1 MNVKTKQSTMARA
14 ATVLLVT
21 LLTAGVAWAEDLDI
35 GTVADW
41 NAFAARVNDGDT
53 KLNALL
59 TADLDFSGETFT
71 VVGTASNSFRG
82 TFDGAGHTIMGI
94 TVNKSGD
101 ISADRQGLF
110 GTIGSGGIVKNVT
123 LSNSSF
129 AGWDYVGGIAAY
141 NLGGTV
147 TRCHVTSAVTIGT
160 TSGNRQYHG
169 GIVGLNASVY
179 STVSYCTSA
188 ATVTDNGLT
197 ACQDFG
203 GVVGSNMGGTI
214 EHCLAVGVT
223 VSAVMYSGAV
233 VGSNISTLSCNYY
246 GDCTVGEATSN
257 IGANNGDVISNDG
270 AVAGTILY
278 DNGPRADGNTAVIGS
293 ITNPVNIAL
302 YGRTFHK
309 DGKWHTLCL
318 PFNATKT
325 GPLAGA
331 TIMELDVAGTHGMGQ
346 QTGFDAN
353 SDTLY
358 LFFTEV
364 NSITAGKPYIVNWGR
379 YDRDTENDIFSP
391 VFSGVNVTAT
401 PPSTVT
407 ASNIGLKTVD
417 FIGNYNPVLLAKG
430 DKSVHYFDTG
440 VDLIHY
446 PEEADY
452 NLGACRAYFHVDLTD
467 KEQVHVYILGFGD
480 DIVTGLSSVLAPSLK
495 EGSDDWF
502 TIDGRRLNGQP
513 TAPGIYINNGRKIAI
528 DN

>member
-1 MNVKTKQSTMARA
+1 ML
-14 ATVLLVT
+14 LLVS
-21 LLTAGVAWAEDLDI
+21 LLAIVVAWAEDVDV

-41 NAFAARVNDGDT
+41 NAFAARVNEGET
-53 KLNALL
+53 TLNGRL

-71 VVGTASNSFRG
+71 VVGTASNRFCG

-101 ISADRQGLF
+101 ISANRQGLF
-110 GTIGSGGIVKNVT
+110 GTIGSGGVVKNVT
-123 LSNSSF
+123 LSKSSL

-141 NLGGTV
+141 NQGGTV
-147 TRCHVTSAVTIGT
+147 TRCHVTSTVTIGT
-160 TSGNRQYHG
+160 TTSSKQHHG
-169 GIVGLNASVY
+169 GIVGYNSSIY
-179 STVSYCTSA
+179 STVSHCTSA
-188 ATVTDNGLT
+188 ATVTNDGLT
-197 ACQDFG
+197 ACHNFG

-214 EHCLAVGVT
+214 ENSLAVGVT
-223 VSAVMYSGAV
+223 VSAVVNSGAV
-233 VGSNISTLSCNYY
+233 VGSNTGTLSCNYY

-257 IGANNGDVISNDG
+257 IGANNGDVIPNDG
-270 AVAGTILY
+270 AVAATILY
-278 DNGPRADGNTAVIGS
+278 DNGPMADGNTSVIGG
-293 ITNPVNIAL
+293 ITNPANIAL

-379 YDRDTENDIFSP
+379 YDRDTEDDIFSP

-401 PPSTVT
+401 TPSTVT

-446 PEEADY
+446 PKEADY

-480 DIVTGLSSVLAPSLK
+480 DIVTGLSPVFAPSSK

-502 TIDGRRLNGQP
+502 TIDGRLLNGQP

-528 DN
+528 VY